1 MVLNIVELQS
11 LDRVSENTLQL
22 FLQTSDRSLV
32 EFFRQ
37 PDCEKKR
44 DYLITLSPNKQKEI
58 ETYLNIMMNQFYKNN
73 CNYLVLLSR
82 KELSRIQMVHQIAL
96 LDDKVKYLIHF

>member
-22 FLQTSDRSLV
+22 FLQTADCRLV
-32 EFFRQ
+32 EFFSQ
-37 PDCEKKR
+37 PDGEKKKN
-44 DYLITLSPNKQKEI
+44 YLKTLPAPKQKEI

-73 CNYLVLLSR
+73 CNYLVLMSS
-82 KELSRIQMVHQIAL
+82 KALSRIQLVHQVAIL
-96 LDDKVKYLIHF
+96 EDKMKYLIHF